1 MVPLPPATGGQG
13 SVSCQVEPVGA
24 VVPPFRESVL
34 TGAHLASVALL
45 VLPLAPVQK
54 WRARP
59 HVAAWPV
66 LARDTWRL
74 LLRRAVAP
82 ARPHPLVPLVLAA
95 AAQGLPPRG
104 GASPV
109 PVVFATKHPRCPRR
123 DGGRKALPPR
133 HSRHGGAGRRRRAL
147 PPRSLRRGCGREAAA
162 ARRQPEGC
170 AAALSPRAPRG
181 AAADGRRRRAGRRR
195 GAAAAGSRRR
205 AGRRRGAAAAGR
217 RRRCA
222 LLPRCSRSGAAAGT
236 RRRRALPPR
245 SSRRGGGRKAAA
257 ARSTRT
263 PHSSMLSK

>member
-1 MVPLPPATGGQG
+1 MA
-13 SVSCQVEPVGA
+13 SCQVEPVGTA
-24 VVPPFRESVL
+24 VPPFRESGSA
-34 TGAHLASVALL
+34 GAPLVSVALL
-45 VLPLAPVQK
+45 VLLLAPVQK

-181 AAADGRRRRAGRRR
+181 AAA
-195 GAAAAGSRRR
+195 
-205 AGRRRGAAAAGR
+205 AGR

-222 LLPRCSRSGAAAGT
+222 LPPRCPRSGGGRDAAAARSPPALLAARRRPGCGAPGGAAAAGRR

-245 SSRRGGGRKAAA
+245 SSRRGGGRKAASFFILFFNFFC
-257 ARSTRT
+257 ST
-263 PHSSMLSK
+263 L